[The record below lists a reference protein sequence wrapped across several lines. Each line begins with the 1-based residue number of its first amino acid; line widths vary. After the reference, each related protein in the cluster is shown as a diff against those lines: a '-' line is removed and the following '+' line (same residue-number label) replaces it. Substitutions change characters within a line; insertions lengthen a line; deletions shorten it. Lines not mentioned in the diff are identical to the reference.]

1 MDASQKGAT
10 KVSSSRPG
18 RLLTPGSGFRQTN
31 CNILSVMN
39 ATFPAPPALFCRVDR
54 VLCMFKNFQPP
65 TRPSA
70 IVPRVWKAFAARSC
84 NQIPLILQK
93 FARITFFFWE
103 QFFFF
108 FFPHGYSKRGAYNKS
123 FLHTAFLSLLESRNE
138 DEVGITTLQRAD
150 NKPPLPPSLPL
161 ICCKRICG
169 PGFGMAAVQGTELPS
184 TPYLFALDTRV
195 VANLPQ
201 EDNISL

>member
-1 MDASQKGAT
+1 MQ
-10 KVSSSRPG
+10 
-18 RLLTPGSGFRQTN
+18 
-31 CNILSVMN
+31 LSPVP
-39 ATFPAPPALFCRVDR
+39 PAPFCRVDR
-54 VLCMFKNFQPP
+54 VLCMFKNLEPP

-70 IVPRVWKAFAARSC
+70 IVAARLESIC
-84 NQIPLILQK
+84 RALMQSDSSDPAEVCSHNFLFLG
-93 FARITFFFWE
+93 AGFWVV
-103 QFFFF
+103 
-108 FFPHGYSKRGAYNKS
+108 PPPPNYSKEGERGCNKS
-123 FLHTAFLSLLESRNE
+123 FLQTALLSLLESRNE

-150 NKPPLPPSLPL
+150 NRPPLPPSLPL

-169 PGFGMAAVQGTELPS
+169 PGFGMAAVQGTKLPS